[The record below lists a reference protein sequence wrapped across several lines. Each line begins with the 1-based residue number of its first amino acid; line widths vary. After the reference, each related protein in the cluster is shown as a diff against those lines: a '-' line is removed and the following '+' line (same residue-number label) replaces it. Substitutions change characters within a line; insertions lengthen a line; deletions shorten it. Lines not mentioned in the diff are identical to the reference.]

1 MKNIKNR
8 LIEFR
13 KNILNDE
20 IELYYIMQ
28 EIRYMRQESKEN
40 DINLNKLE
48 EISNYLKNI
57 PEIIE
62 NIYEEISD

>member
-40 DINLNKLE
+40 NINLNKLE
-48 EISNYLKNI
+48 EISNYLENI
-57 PEIIE
+57 PKIIE
-62 NIYEEISD
+62 NIYKEID

>member
-40 DINLNKLE
+40 DIDLNKLE

-62 NIYEEISD
+62 NIYKEID

>member
-40 DINLNKLE
+40 NIDLNKLE

-62 NIYEEISD
+62 NIYEEIGD

>member
-40 DINLNKLE
+40 NIDLNKLE

-57 PEIIE
+57 PGIIE
-62 NIYEEISD
+62 NIYEEIGD

>member
-28 EIRYMRQESKEN
+28 EIRYIRQESKEN
-40 DINLNKLE
+40 DIDLNKLE

-62 NIYEEISD
+62 NIYKEIN

>member
-40 DINLNKLE
+40 DIDLNKLE

-57 PEIIE
+57 PKIIE
-62 NIYEEISD
+62 NIYEEID